1 MAYQK
6 IENYPSIKTK
16 GVYPSGSIK
25 QLGLDSDDLKKF
37 SLGNWTSIMRGDV
50 FFTFRETEQDEIVA
64 DERGRP
70 VFISFNESRFEVGMS
85 RIECTQNDNGQYS
98 NFGEVERPDGGDSV
112 VKMNNIGSVPS
123 YEIVFEYDS
132 YDGYIDGEEVIGEAK
147 TNRHLNFF
155 KHYYSGNTVKNP
167 TESEAESNSTP
178 LNNDFNINVS
188 FQNTE
193 YKSNRTMGFQDFQAF
208 IVEGSDVGE
217 NRIKVRFYSNDNG
230 ELISNPKGL
239 IKKLSYE
246 SFDMQDG
253 VEDYFDDDNRNTE
266 FYFPTFF
273 FIKTAGSDVFSL
285 GRLISFPEISGA
297 QGLGSNFFV
306 FDVVNTDIT
315 NNENF
320 RLRLGYP
327 NFEFNPQISS
337 ATPTVDEKLDFIVEV
352 KTQGGDELIYH
363 DRTEEKYL
371 ATSYPVEVNLS
382 MSLFDN
388 EDFINQTSD
397 NNVSSY
403 LSDLYYLPSDVNINE
418 FLEDFS
424 YGVEESYFTYQVIQ
438 WGDESVL
445 LSDDEIQNTFFFSL
459 YDLDEYPSDDNY
471 FLRKSIASQSQQAI
485 GIQNQTNH
493 VYNTP
498 GVKSIKIIVYRYES
512 TQSLLLQTYLVN
524 KNIVIND
531 GSLTSQDFQIF
542 GGTDFTFL
550 PLQNQLA
557 PKYLTIRQD
566 FTATAVGSFQ
576 GDYYNASTE
585 FDAQSINDIEGFNF
599 YDYFSEFPDERDVFI
614 NGTPARINGF
624 GTVQGAGTPTIT
636 TLTISNSS
644 WDGVFV
650 EGETYSF
657 FWNLATNALI
667 SQPLYAIIGGFDKDS
682 KYSKSVEKITKDD
695 DFIAE
700 DYLQRASSRDYIEKL
715 NNNLFGKR
723 PGQLD
728 LGQIRLFNQPRDLYD
743 FIGGNK
749 LQWIT
754 NGSGS
759 LPLNSSVTDIFIED
773 DNCLVD
779 LNPSNSEFNALQ
791 NQVGLKEV
799 GVLTG
804 DYKLNQPKNSK
815 VQKQGLMETPL
826 LDDDIDKQAF

>member
-25 QLGLDSDDLKKF
+25 QLGLNSDDLKKF

-50 FFTFRETEQDEIVA
+50 FFTFRETGQDEIVA

-70 VFISFNESRFEVGMS
+70 VFISFDESRFEVGMS

-98 NFGEVERPDGGDSV
+98 NFGEVERPDSGDSV
-112 VKMNNIGSVPS
+112 VKMNNIGSVPN
-123 YEIVFEYDS
+123 YEIVFQHDVI
-132 YDGYIDGEEVIGEAK
+132 DGYIDGQENIGEAK
-147 TNRHLNFF
+147 TDRHLNFF
-155 KHYYSGNTVKNP
+155 KHYYSGNTVKDP

-178 LNNDFNINVS
+178 TNNDFNINVS

-217 NRIKVRFYSNDNG
+217 NRIKVRFYSNDDG

-239 IKKLSYE
+239 IKKLSYT
-246 SFDMQDG
+246 SFEMQDG
-253 VEDYFDDDNRNTE
+253 VEDYFDNDNRNTE

-297 QGLGSNFFV
+297 QGLGNDFFV

-315 NNENF
+315 GNENF

-352 KTQGGDELIYH
+352 KTQDGDELIYH

-371 ATSYPVEVNLS
+371 TTSYPVEVNLN
-382 MSLFDN
+382 MNLFEYPNFNN
-388 EDFINQTSD
+388 EVSD
-397 NNVSSY
+397 NDVSSY
-403 LSDLYYLPSDVNINE
+403 LSDLYYLPLDVNVNE

-424 YGVEESYFTYQVIQ
+424 YGVDESYFTYQIIQ
-438 WGDESVL
+438 WGDENVL
-445 LSDDEIQNTFFFSL
+445 LSDDEIKNTFFFSL

-471 FLRKSIASQSQQAI
+471 FLKKSIASQGQQAI
-485 GIQNQTNH
+485 GIENQINH

-557 PKYLTIRQD
+557 PKYLTINQN
-566 FTATAVGSFQ
+566 FTAVQVGSP
-576 GDYYNASTE
+576 YENTSTG

-614 NGTPARINGF
+614 NGTPARIIGF
-624 GTVQGAGTPTIT
+624 LSVLDASGTPTIT
-636 TLTISNSS
+636 TLSISNNS

-657 FWNLATNALI
+657 FWNLSTNALI

-700 DYLQRASSRDYIEKL
+700 DYLQRASSRDYIEKFNDSL
-715 NNNLFGKR
+715 LGKR

-728 LGQIRLFNQPRDLYD
+728 LGQTRLFNQPRDLYD
-743 FIGGNK
+743 FIGGDK

-759 LPLNSSVTDIFIED
+759 LPLNSSATDIFIKD

-779 LNPSNSEFNALQ
+779 LNPSNSEFSVLQ

-804 DYKLNQPKNSK
+804 DYKLNQPKNSR
-815 VQKQGLMETPL
+815 VQKQGLMEVPL
-826 LDDDIDKQAF
+826 LDDNVDKQAF

>member
-1 MAYQK
+1 MDYQK
-6 IENYPSIKTK
+6 SPNYPSIKTK

-50 FFTFRETEQDEIVA
+50 FFTFVETEQNEIVA

-70 VFISFNESRFEVGMS
+70 VFIKFDENRFQVGMS
-85 RIECTQNDNGQYS
+85 RIECKQNDNGQYE
-98 NFGEVERPDGGDSV
+98 NFGEIERPDSVDSIP
-112 VKMNNIGSVPS
+112 KMNNIGSVPN
-123 YEIVFEYDS
+123 YEIVFNHDS
-132 YDGYIDGEEVIGEAK
+132 IDGYIDGEDTFEESK

-155 KHYYSGNTVKNP
+155 KHYYSGDTVKDP
-167 TESEAESNSTP
+167 TESEAENNSTP
-178 LNNDFNINVS
+178 TNNDFNINVS

-193 YKSNRTMGFQDFQAF
+193 YKSNRIMGFQDFQAF

-217 NRIKVRFYSNDNG
+217 MRIKVRFYSNDDG

-239 IKKLSYE
+239 IKKLSYTPLE
-246 SFDMQDG
+246 MQDG
-253 VEDYFDDDNRNTE
+253 VEDYFDDDSRNTE

-273 FIKTAGSDVFSL
+273 FIETAGSDVFSL
-285 GRLISFPEISGA
+285 GRLVSFPEISGA
-297 QGLGSNFFV
+297 QGLGNDFFI
-306 FDVVNTDIT
+306 FDVINTDIT
-315 NNENF
+315 NNEDF
-320 RLRLGYP
+320 RIRLGFP

-337 ATPTVDEKLDFIVEV
+337 ATPTVDEKLDFKVEV
-352 KTQGGDELIYH
+352 KTQDEDELIYY

-371 ATSYPVEVNLS
+371 STSYPVEVNLNI
-382 MSLFDN
+382 SLFDN
-388 EDFINQTSD
+388 EDFINEVSD
-397 NNVSSY
+397 NDVANKI
-403 LSDLYYLPSDVNINE
+403 SDLYYLPTDVNPNT

-424 YGVEESYFTYQVIQ
+424 YGVEDSYFTYHIIQ
-438 WGDESVL
+438 WGDENVL
-445 LSDDEIQNTFFFSL
+445 LSDDEIENTYFFSL
-459 YDLDEYPSDDNY
+459 YDLDEYPSNDNY
-471 FLRKSIASQSQQAI
+471 FLRKSISSQSQQAI
-485 GIQNQTNH
+485 GIENQANH

-557 PKYLTIRQD
+557 PKYLTIRKD
-566 FTATAVGSFQ
+566 FTAT
-576 GDYYNASTE
+576 STGTVSTT
-585 FDAQSINDIEGFNF
+585 FDVESINDIEGFNF
-599 YDYFSEFPDERDVFI
+599 YEYFSEFPDERDVFI
-614 NGTPARINGF
+614 NGTPARINGI
-624 GTVQGAGTPTIT
+624 GYLEYGSSGSRIIN
-636 TLTISNSS
+636 TLSISNSS

-650 EGETYSF
+650 VGETYSF

-700 DYLQRASSRDYIEKL
+700 DYLQRVSSKDYIEKL
-715 NNNLFGKR
+715 NNNLFGER

-759 LPLNSSVTDIFIED
+759 LPLNSSATDIFIED

-779 LNPSNSEFNALQ
+779 LNPSNSEFKALQ